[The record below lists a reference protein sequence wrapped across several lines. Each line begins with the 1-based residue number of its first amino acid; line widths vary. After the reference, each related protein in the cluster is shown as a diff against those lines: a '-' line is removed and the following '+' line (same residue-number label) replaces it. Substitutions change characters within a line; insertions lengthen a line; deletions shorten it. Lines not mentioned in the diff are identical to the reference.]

1 MDATQPQATMP
12 ADSGWVIEP
21 RREGLKARA
30 REVWRY
36 RRLLRF
42 FAAKALQKLYQ
53 RTFLGFGWVLI
64 RPLFPLLV
72 MTLVFGGILGVGS
85 QGVPYFLFLVIGH
98 SVWDLF
104 AQATTWGTRSL
115 EMNRGFL
122 TKIYIP
128 RLILP
133 VAQMS
138 PAFLNFA
145 IHLAVAA
152 VALVYYRSTTGVWY
166 LSLLTLPWALVSLVM
181 ALTLALGISL
191 WTSVPALTARDIR
204 FTLTYVLSF
213 WLYLT
218 PVLYPLR
225 VAPRYQWLVALNPMV
240 GVVNMFKYGVFGI
253 GVLDPREIATSVAII
268 GLVFGSGLW
277 FFGRAEG
284 DAADKV

>member
-1 MDATQPQATMP
+1 MDGSQPQVTLPDA
-12 ADSGWVIEP
+12 GWVIEP

-42 FAAKALQKLYQ
+42 FAVKAIQKLYQ
-53 RTFLGFGWVLI
+53 RTILGWSWVLI

-72 MTLVFGGILGVGS
+72 MTLVFGRILGVGS
-85 QGVPYFLFLVIGH
+85 GGVPYFLFLVVGH

-138 PAFLNFA
+138 PAFLNFSIHIGVAVVA
-145 IHLAVAA
+145 I
-152 VALVYYRSTTGVWY
+152 VYYRITTGVLY
-166 LSLLTLPWALVSLVM
+166 LSPLGFPWALFSLVM

-204 FTLTYVLSF
+204 FTLTYVMTF

-218 PVLYPLR
+218 PVLYPLN

-240 GVVNMFKYGVFGI
+240 GVVNMFKYGVLGI
-253 GVLDPREIATSVAII
+253 GVLDPREIATSLVII
-268 GLVFGSGLW
+268 GIVFGSGLW
-277 FFGRAEG
+277 FFGRAEA